1 MTTTKENGRLGNQI
15 FRNVLVSLIAQKFD
29 LSVVY
34 CNKTLIEELGIH
46 LFSGT
51 HIYENTIQLTDANY
65 LSIYNS
71 EILKSNLDPN
81 KYYFQTRELSNLL
94 YNYLFTDPVKTNII
108 NKNPYNARYN
118 TNNDLFVHIR
128 LTDVAHYNAGLEYY
142 LKTIS
147 TISFDNLYISS
158 DDINH
163 NIIQNIIKV
172 YPTAFIVN
180 SNEIFT
186 IQFASTCKHII
197 LSHGSFSAII
207 GYLSFFSNIHYP
219 QYDASKIWY
228 GDMFSINTWIKHNY
242 IQPIETKKFRKM
254 NLQLSYN

>member
-29 LSVVY
+29 LSVFY
-34 CNKTLIEELGIH
+34 CNELLIQELGIH
-46 LFSGT
+46 LFSGKYT
-51 HIYENTIQLTDANY
+51 YENTLQLTDENY
-65 LSIYNS
+65 FSIYNS

-81 KYYFQTRELSNLL
+81 KDYFQTRELSNLL
-94 YNYLFTDPVKTNII
+94 YNYLRNDPVKTNII

-128 LTDVAHYNAGLEYY
+128 LTDVARYNPGLEYY
-142 LKTIS
+142 LNAIVS
-147 TISFDNLYISS
+147 IPFDNLYISS
-158 DDINH
+158 DDVTHEIVR
-163 NIIQNIIKV
+163 NIIKV
-172 YPTAFIVN
+172 YPTAVIVS
-180 SNEIFT
+180 SNEITT

-219 QYDASKIWY
+219 EYDANKIWY
-228 GDMFSINTWIKHNY
+228 GDMFSINTWITHNY
-242 IQPIETKKFRKM
+242 IER
-254 NLQLSYN
+254 